1 MLTFGLPPAEYFR
14 RLQTHLDDGA
24 AANLP
29 PEIVRHL
36 ITICDTRLTEL
47 DHNPDLASDK
57 DLKTPRPHRRCER
70 HHRMTPPTTR
80 LPPPLSHFWEW
91 QLDGEC
97 RTPKHRPLLS
107 REGEGKGA
115 RLRRERVA
123 KEICAGCSVTTE
135 CRNHAIAVGEPFG
148 IWGGTSEADR
158 RSRHNSTDQEPLNR
172 LRRFR
177 TSTEHPRPGRS
188 HQRRSPQ
195 NVRTKRERHPE
206 GP

>member
-1 MLTFGLPPAEYFR
+1 
-14 RLQTHLDDGA
+14 
-24 AANLP
+24 
-29 PEIVRHL
+29 
-36 ITICDTRLTEL
+36 
-47 DHNPDLASDK
+47 
-57 DLKTPRPHRRCER
+57 
-70 HHRMTPPTTR
+70 MTPLTTR
-80 LPPPLSHFWEW
+80 LPLPLSHFWEW
-91 QLDGEC
+91 QLHGEC
-97 RTPKHRPLLS
+97 RTRNIDLFFP

-123 KEICAGCSVTTE
+123 KEICAGCPVTTE
-135 CRNHAIAVGEPFG
+135 CRNRAIAVGEPFG

-188 HQRRSPQ
+188 HQRRSLQ
-195 NVRTKRERHPE
+195 NVRTQRERHPE